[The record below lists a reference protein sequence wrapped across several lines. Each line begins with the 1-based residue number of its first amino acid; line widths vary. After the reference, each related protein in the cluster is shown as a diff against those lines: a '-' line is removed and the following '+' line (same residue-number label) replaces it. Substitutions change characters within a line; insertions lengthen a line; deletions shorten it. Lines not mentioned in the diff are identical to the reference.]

1 VDGIRR
7 AWSLSDVMI
16 IHRSGLFSLYT
27 LIRLEYAPE
36 SIDFFSFFFLFFLLF
51 PYQFFLPLFLSVR
64 LSVPE
69 YDGPGDSESGRGRK
83 GQRKQIKNGWVK

>member
-1 VDGIRR
+1 VFVDGIRR

-36 SIDFFSFFFLFFLLF
+36 SIDFFSFFFLFFIIISIAIF
-51 PYQFFLPLFLSVR
+51 SSSFFV
-64 LSVPE
+64 
-69 YDGPGDSESGRGRK
+69 GKAIGSG
-83 GQRKQIKNGWVK
+83 I